1 MFPSF
6 TSRDVLLWF
15 QVLHDFLLLLVTI
28 PTLLLNEASS
38 FDEQCHRTGQ
48 MLYSFCWV
56 FACRHLHYILYLQ
69 KLSKVWFYTLKW
81 RLCNVVRDRERGA
94 KLRAIQTHMH
104 LQMCCPRTTYKCQW
118 PLDASTCSQVM
129 LPTCG
134 LQALF
139 LLLVGFVVGWF
150 CCWLVLLSESRFH
163 CRLEQVGQPNQSH
176 HALFKHGAQS
186 QQLVT
191 FNWYGAYWS
200 NGSKDVLKLGR
211 GILNTA

>member
-81 RLCNVVRDRERGA
+81 RLCNVVRDRERVA

-150 CCWLVLLSESRFH
+150 CCRSLASTVGWSKWGSLINPTTRCSNMAHKVNNSLLSI
-163 CRLEQVGQPNQSH
+163 
-176 HALFKHGAQS
+176 
-186 QQLVT
+186 
-191 FNWYGAYWS
+191 
-200 NGSKDVLKLGR
+200 D
-211 GILNTA
+211 TAPIDRMARRTSWN